1 MPLPDNFSPVEHFQ
15 DTIKRTYNR
24 EVREWFSD
32 LDPDELGIETPRASL
47 RTACTHQDPDS
58 LDVTVGRM
66 LLFDMVVARKMTG
79 MGVDTEKS
87 PPYSLNRRGKPYIK
101 LYFAEDY
108 DEVELGYRRVL
119 GQIGFR
125 LMGQTVEGLT
135 NAEAIQYG
143 QRIKTAFGSAGGF
156 VWQKG
161 KILASYSDWEKGYQ
175 LQLLVRTEAEA
186 KRVVEQVL
194 DIQQHTPDWE
204 YLAYKVADSPSQA
217 YPTIP
222 PTQVI
227 LGKSRRLARR
237 RPTANVRFRTAL
249 LFVPGLAAP
258 IALYDRSGA
267 YPDALVPL

>member
-1 MPLPDNFSPVEHFQ
+1 MPLPENFSPVEHFQ

-58 LDVTVGRM
+58 LDVTLGRM
-66 LLFDMVVARKMTG
+66 LFFDMVVARKFSSLG
-79 MGVDTEKS
+79 GDGEKS
-87 PPYSLNRRGKPYIK
+87 PPYSVNRRGKPIIK
-101 LYFAEDY
+101 LYFLEDY
-108 DEVELGYRRVL
+108 DDVEPGYRRVE
-119 GQIGFR
+119 GQISFR
-125 LMGQTVEGLT
+125 LMSQTVESLS

-143 QRIKTAFGSAGGF
+143 NRIKTAFGSGGGF

-161 KILASYSDWEKGYQ
+161 KILASYADWEKGYQ

-186 KRVVEQVL
+186 KRVIEQAL

-204 YLAYKVADSPSQA
+204 YLQYKTADSPSQA

-222 PTQVI
+222 PTQTI
-227 LGKSRRLARR
+227 MGKSRRLARR
-237 RPTANVRFRTAL
+237 RPTANVRFKTAL
-249 LFVPGLAAP
+249 LFVPGLPNP
-258 IALYDRSGA
+258 IALYDRSGN
-267 YPDALVPL
+267 YPDPLVPL

>member
-47 RTACTHQDPDS
+47 RTACTHQEDDS
-58 LDVTVGRM
+58 LPVTLGRM
-66 LLFDMVVARKMTG
+66 QFFDMVVARKFSSLG
-79 MGVDTEKS
+79 GEDEKS
-87 PPYSLNRRGKPYIK
+87 PPYSLNRRGKPVIK
-101 LYFAEDY
+101 LYFTEDY
-108 DEVELGYRRVL
+108 DDVEIGYQRVK
-119 GQIGFR
+119 GQISFR
-125 LMGQTVEGLT
+125 LMSQTVEGLT

-143 QRIKTAFGSAGGF
+143 NRIKTAFGSAGGF
-156 VWQKG
+156 IWQKG
-161 KILASYSDWEKGYQ
+161 KILASYADWEKGYQ

-186 KRVVEQVL
+186 KRVIEQVL
-194 DIQQHTPDWE
+194 DIQQHSPDWE
-204 YLAYKVADSPSQA
+204 YLSYKVADSPSQA

-222 PTQVI
+222 PTQII

-237 RPTANVRFRTAL
+237 RPTANVRFKTAL
-249 LFVPGLAAP
+249 LFVPGLASP

-267 YPDALVPL
+267 YPEALVPL